1 MSFKQIRAYM
11 IPTITFS
18 LLIAFVPYASVAAGP
33 AITTNT
39 TSLVNTILSGK
50 TPPVASTGKNGDFF
64 IDVKNLMFY
73 GPKKNGVWPLGISMK
88 GVDGKPGLDGKNG
101 SDGVSNTKT
110 VTGPVGPKGDTGAT
124 GPAGAKGEKGDTGAT
139 GLTGATGAAGPIGL
153 TGATGLTGAK
163 GETGSTGATG
173 AKGEQGL
180 QGIQGI
186 QGLQGEK
193 GETGATGAQGPEGPQ
208 GLQGLQGPIGLTGTT
223 GATGAQG
230 AQGVQG
236 PAGATGA
243 TGAAGPSRSYMGNV
257 FFESAIAKDASSS
270 GPSLPFGNF
279 ETGKSYVV
287 RLILIGTYSNTADDM
302 NWQLRISTTGAT
314 ASASTIYSMANVKS
328 FRSGSNT
335 KEIDFQAEILIDG
348 SSAANS
354 YNLIATVQHDSGGY
368 GSISFIGSYIAT
380 QVGSA
385 S

>member
-139 GLTGATGAAGPIGL
+139 GLTGATGATGPIGL

-208 GLQGLQGPIGLTGTT
+208 GLQGPIGLTGTT

-243 TGAAGPSRSYMGNV
+243 TGATGPSDTYNKPVTFSYHLNGKSV
-257 FFESAIAKDASSS
+257 DSDLIA
-270 GPSLPFGNF
+270 SLPANQIFHF
-279 ETGKSYVV
+279 EIILTGYTNYPDLLLNAS
-287 RLILIGTYSNTADDM
+287 LLTSG
-302 NWQLRISTTGAT
+302 
-314 ASASTIYSMANVKS
+314 ASASYDYTVTSSHRYNASDVRKGYVFTIIGTMNVGA
-328 FRSGSNT
+328 SGT
-335 KEIDFQAEILIDG
+335 TVYVRITEPTG
-348 SSAANS
+348 
-354 YNLIATVQHDSGGY
+354 NLSVDPMTLSGT
-368 GSISFIGSYIAT
+368 SLFVRT
-380 QVGSA
+380 ETLH
-385 S
+385 